1 MGVRRWIW
9 TRLGG
14 SIDADPDPDPDD
26 WVLFFRGS
34 HEGAAGLAEMLHG
47 EGIEVRFDRSVIH
60 GLSSALDELHVRRAF
75 LTRAQDVTGWTR
87 GDTAYV
93 QAKDVLEELYAEVAD
108 RNLPHEFED
117 VWDVA
122 HFSSVRAAERAVA
135 VLAAADIGSWM
146 REPDPDG
153 GDEQEL
159 SVGVKAEDRKKAA
172 KVLEKERS
180 LTGQFRL
187 DDHIAWVRRSR
198 G

>member
-14 SIDADPDPDPDD
+14 TLDADPNPDD
-26 WVLFFRGS
+26 WVLYLRGRD
-34 HEGAAGLAEMLHG
+34 ELIMRARPMLDAV
-47 EGIEVRFDRSVIH
+47 GIEHRIDRTVYSRHSTHDELMVRRCDLERAVHIT
-60 GLSSALDELHVRRAF
+60 GIEPIDVLDEATAQRRAES
-75 LTRAQDVTGWTR
+75 D
-87 GDTAYV
+87 D
-93 QAKDVLEELYAEVAD
+93 
-108 RNLPHEFED
+108 N

-146 REPDPDG
+146 RDPDPDA
-153 GDEQEL
+153 GDDQEL

-172 KVLEKERS
+172 KVLEKERT

>member
-14 SIDADPDPDPDD
+14 SLDADPDPDD
-26 WVLFFRGS
+26 WVLYLRGRD
-34 HEGAAGLAEMLHG
+34 ELIVRALPMLDAV
-47 EGIEVRFDRSVIH
+47 GIEHRIDRTVYSRHSTYSELLIRRGDLERAVHIT
-60 GLSSALDELHVRRAF
+60 GIEPMDALDEVAVQRRAES
-75 LTRAQDVTGWTR
+75 D
-87 GDTAYV
+87 D
-93 QAKDVLEELYAEVAD
+93 
-108 RNLPHEFED
+108 N

-122 HFSSVRAAERAVA
+122 HFSSVRSAERAVA

-153 GDEQEL
+153 GDAQEL

-172 KVLEKERS
+172 KVLEQERT

-187 DDHIAWVRRSR
+187 DDHIAWVRNPRR
-198 G
+198 